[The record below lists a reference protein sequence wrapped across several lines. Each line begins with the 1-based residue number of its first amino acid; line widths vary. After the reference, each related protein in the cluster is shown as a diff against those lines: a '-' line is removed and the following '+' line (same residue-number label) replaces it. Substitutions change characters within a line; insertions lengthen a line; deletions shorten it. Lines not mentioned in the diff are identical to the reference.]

1 MAIWTQISPGE
12 LWDRVIITELKHEH
26 QPDEAK
32 RTILRRQFTAL
43 RESWGQ
49 SPLSARVTANFTRLI
64 RELRAVNEAGWELE
78 NFVRKDM
85 TTSVTPS
92 AMSDVDIIRATTD
105 ALERCWQAFDN
116 NTKRNALKRE
126 IDAEFDFDAADDK
139 IHG

>member
-32 RTILRRQFTAL
+32 RVVLKRQFTAL

-85 TTSVTPS
+85 
-92 AMSDVDIIRATTD
+92 ANLSDGTGFDFSTMLA
-105 ALERCWQAFDN
+105 RCYEAFDN

>member
-32 RTILRRQFTAL
+32 RIVLKRQFTAL

-116 NTKRNALKRE
+116 NSKRNALKRE

>member
-32 RTILRRQFTAL
+32 RIVLKRQFTAL

-85 TTSVTPS
+85 SEVRVSPLS
-92 AMSDVDIIRATTD
+92 FDFEMGLA
-105 ALERCWQAFDN
+105 RCYEAFDN
-116 NTKRNALKRE
+116 NSKRNALKRE

>member
-1 MAIWTQISPGE
+1 MSIWTQISPGE

-32 RTILRRQFTAL
+32 RTILKRQFTAL
-43 RESWGQ
+43 RESWGE
-49 SPLSARVTANFTRLI
+49 SPLSARVTVNFTRLI

-78 NFVRKDM
+78 NVVRKEMFD
-85 TTSVTPS
+85 TTHDDL
-92 AMSDVDIIRATTD
+92 AQR
-105 ALERCWQAFDN
+105 LGRCYEAFDN
-116 NTKRNALKRE
+116 NSKRNALKRE

>member
-32 RTILRRQFTAL
+32 RVILRRQFTAL
-43 RESWGQ
+43 RESWGE

-64 RELRAVNEAGWELE
+64 RELRAVNERGWELE
-78 NFVRKDM
+78 NMVRNN
-85 TTSVTPS
+85 
-92 AMSDVDIIRATTD
+92 MSDLPPEIGLDV
-105 ALERCWQAFDN
+105 ALARCWEAFDN
-116 NTKRNALKRE
+116 NSLRNALKRE